1 MRPNVFWLTK
11 DWKEQWEAAD
21 FQALLAQAQD
31 ATERPVIY
39 DVPSHEFCDED
50 TVAIAPPGMRCD
62 VATAELLHDNSAIP
76 VPGTDLELDVDVH
89 WDGQQF
95 WLRLVVPAE
104 VLPLLEEATDT
115 ETKQRLLQVR
125 DTWISEQV
133 YSDLADQADRDE
145 TQ

>member
-39 DVPSHEFCDED
+39 DVPSREFCDED
-50 TVAIAPPGMRCD
+50 TVAIGPPGMRCD
-62 VATAELLHDNSAIP
+62 VATAELLHDQSSIP
-76 VPGTDLELDVDVH
+76 IPGTNFEADADVH

-95 WLRLVVPAE
+95 WLRPVVPAE
-104 VLPLLEEATDT
+104 LLPSLEAAPDT
-115 ETKQRLLQVR
+115 VTKQRLLQLR

-133 YSDLADQADRDE
+133 YGELADQADKDE
-145 TQ
+145 AQ